1 MKMKGEQPDMER
13 VQKIVE
19 GLPEKFRVQTVTR
32 LGGMTNVVY
41 HVETDKDELCVRI
54 PGVGTEAYINRRY
67 EARAARESARVGVS
81 APVLFFNEVS
91 GESVTA
97 FIKGAVTMSPE
108 EFASREGSAFRAGEA
123 FKRLHS
129 SDATFENRFDV
140 FTLIDEYMAYLATKD
155 STVPDGYREAL
166 ASAEQ
171 ARSALNAKPLPL
183 APCHCDPL
191 SENFLDVGDRMW
203 IVDWEYSGMN
213 DPLWDLGDFIVEA
226 SLSEEKEGELLNAYF
241 GRLPTDA
248 EYGRIVIYKALC
260 DLVWTLWG
268 LIQHANDNPA
278 EDFWAYAMHRFQRC
292 TALMATANYSS
303 AVATV
308 AQA

>member
-1 MKMKGEQPDMER
+1 MEMKGEQPDMER

-19 GLPEKFRVQTVTR
+19 GLPEAFRVQAITR
-32 LGGMTNVVY
+32 LGGLTNIVY
-41 HVETDKDELCVRI
+41 HVATDTDELCVRI
-54 PGVGTEAYINRRY
+54 PGPGTEAYINRRY
-67 EARAARESARVGVS
+67 EARAAKETARVGVS

-91 GESVTA
+91 GESVTG

-108 EFASREGSAFRAGEA
+108 EFASREGSAYRAGEA
-123 FKRLHS
+123 LRRLHT

-140 FTLIDEYMAYLATKD
+140 FALIDDYMAILASKD
-155 STVPDGYREAL
+155 ATVPDGYREAL

-171 ARSALNAKPLPL
+171 ARTALNANPTPL

-191 SENFLDVGDRMW
+191 SENFLDAGDRMW

-226 SLSEEKEGELLNAYF
+226 SLSKEREVELLRAYF
-241 GRLPTDA
+241 GRTPTDA

-268 LIQHANDNPA
+268 LIQHANNNPA
-278 EDFWAYAMHRFQRC
+278 DDFWAYALNRFQRC
-292 TALMATANYSS
+292 AKLMATAEYSA
-303 AVATV
+303 AVAAV
-308 AQA
+308 SQA